1 MKSPEL
7 LSTYYNSPVGWL
19 KISGGDSCIYEVLF
33 CPDESEP
40 IPFNQPHQTTA
51 VLQQCMDELQEYFDG
66 NRRNFEVPVHQEGT
80 VFQQRVWNELTK
92 IPYGST
98 INYMELSKRIGDIK
112 AIRAAAST
120 NGRNRI
126 AILIPCH
133 RVIGS
138 NRDLVG
144 YAGGL
149 PNKRWLLQHE
159 AKFACGVQ
167 TLF

>member
-1 MKSPEL
+1 MVSTEL
-7 LSTYYNSPVGWL
+7 FSTYYNSPVGLL
-19 KISGGDSCIYEVLF
+19 KISASLSCIHEVLF
-33 CPDESEP
+33 CPNESET
-40 IPFNQPHQTTA
+40 IPFKPTHQITA
-51 VLQQCMDELQEYFDG
+51 VLQQCMDELQEFFDG
-66 NRRNFEVPVHQEGT
+66 NRRSFNVPLHQEGT
-80 VFQQRVWNELTK
+80 LFQQRVWKELLK
-92 IPYGST
+92 IPYGVT
-98 INYMELSKRIGDIK
+98 INYLELSKRIGDVK

-120 NGRNRI
+120 NGKNKV
-126 AILIPCH
+126 AIIIPCH

-138 NRDLVG
+138 NRELVG

>member
-1 MKSPEL
+1 MPEL
-7 LSTYYNSPVGWL
+7 FSTYYNSPVGLL
-19 KISGGDSCIYEVLF
+19 KISGSNSCIYEVLF
-33 CPDESEP
+33 CTDESEP
-40 IPFNQPHQTTA
+40 IPFKQTHQAIA
-51 VLQQCMDELQEYFDG
+51 VLQQCLDELLEYFDG
-66 NRRNFEVPVHQEGT
+66 NRRSFNVRVHQEAT
-80 VFQQRVWNELTK
+80 AFQQRVWNELLK
-92 IPYGST
+92 IPYGAT
-98 INYMELSKRIGDIK
+98 INYLELSKRIGDVK

-120 NGRNRI
+120 NGKNRI
-126 AILIPCH
+126 AIIIPCH